1 MRYYIEEAEL
11 GVQGRIT
18 LHTEPNPSRVEV
30 WIVQGS
36 IEEMREKVARIVSEM
51 TGGSVADRAD
61 ALYIL
66 AAIGITE
73 EE

>member
-11 GVQGRIT
+11 GVQGRVT

-30 WIVQGS
+30 WIVRGS
-36 IEEMREKVARIVSEM
+36 IEAMREKVLQAAYGPVWANDEEASLE
-51 TGGSVADRAD
+51 
-61 ALYIL
+61 IL

-73 EE
+73 EQ